1 MNLIMTLL
9 AALHCCRRIFVW
21 RSGAGR
27 QSAGRS
33 AGSKTATNYPDYT
46 AKACLQGFLR
56 NKPEALPKSEGGLGQ
71 GDRSQCKNRPGKLLV
86 HFQTLAAPETNA
98 CCNAQHAATCCK
110 PGVTF
115 ALHFMYSRG
124 RMILSLCRNAD
135 SVDLNVHLRPLEVGR
150 RSREGSNTERKKIMT
165 PNEEL
170 LEDPEFGTFA
180 TGCLKSV

>member
-9 AALHCCRRIFVW
+9 AALHCYRRIFVW

-33 AGSKTATNYPDYT
+33 AGSKKATNDPDYT

-56 NKPEALPKSEGGLGQ
+56 NQPEALPKSEGDLGQ

-86 HFQTLAAPETNA
+86 HFQTIAAPETNA

-115 ALHFMYSRG
+115 ALDFMCSRG
-124 RMILSLCRNAD
+124 RMLLSLFRNAY
-135 SVDLNVHLRPLEVGR
+135 SVELSVHLLPLEVGTR
-150 RSREGSNTERKKIMT
+150 WREESTTDRKKIMT
-165 PNEEL
+165 PNKEV
-170 LEDPEFGTFA
+170 LEDPEFGNFT
-180 TGCLKSV
+180 TGCLRSV

>member
-33 AGSKTATNYPDYT
+33 AGTKTATNDPDYT

-86 HFQTLAAPETNA
+86 HFQNICRAWNKCMLQYATR
-98 CCNAQHAATCCK
+98 CNLLQMRC
-110 PGVTF
+110 
-115 ALHFMYSRG
+115 HFRFRFHLLSG
-124 RMILSLCRNAD
+124 RMILCLCRNAD
-135 SVDLNVHLRPLEVGR
+135 SVELIVISVHWRWGGGERCRPPTENMLWLR
-150 RSREGSNTERKKIMT
+150 TKK
-165 PNEEL
+165 L
-170 LEDPEFGTFA
+170 
-180 TGCLKSV
+180 